1 MLTVGF
7 YISFSDPSVYSVRIP
22 PEPSP
27 DCQFWDTVSGT
38 AILDILG
45 VPFGSSS
52 YIVGTNTTNLLTV
65 DEALLHTD
73 FLYAI

>member
-7 YISFSDPSVYSVRIP
+7 YISSSDPSVYPVRIP
-22 PEPSP
+22 LSP

-38 AILDILG
+38 AILDSLG

-52 YIVGTNTTNLLTV
+52 YIVGTNTTNLFIV
-65 DEALLHTD
+65 GEALLHID